1 MQVVSLTCKPWVCVT
16 SSRILQ
22 RGSHLRSEVI
32 TSRFSTLASSLH
44 VLHPT
49 FAAAIRSGN
58 VDCYILFAMT
68 SIVGVIN
75 LSPLEHTS
83 PWASLH
89 HILDRSC
96 ILNTLPFACT
106 ATPVSTG
113 LFMVCVTPRPH
124 NTIVRHLVF
133 QSVLG
138 AALTLIK
145 GWPKNGCWNL
155 SFPPILRWLP
165 YKKKLIE

>member
-1 MQVVSLTCKPWVCVT
+1 
-16 SSRILQ
+16 
-22 RGSHLRSEVI
+22 
-32 TSRFSTLASSLH
+32 LASSLH

-49 FAAAIRSGN
+49 FAAVTSSGN
-58 VDCYILFAMT
+58 VVCYFLFAMT

-106 ATPVSTG
+106 ATPVSIG

-133 QSVLG
+133 QSVHG
-138 AALTLIK
+138 AAFTLIK
-145 GWPKNGCWNL
+145 GCPKNGCWNL
-155 SFPPILRWLP
+155 SFPSILCWLP
-165 YKKKLIE
+165 FIKRHWVYSPVHNQQHVNNIKSDIAMTLLCAFSLFRTGE